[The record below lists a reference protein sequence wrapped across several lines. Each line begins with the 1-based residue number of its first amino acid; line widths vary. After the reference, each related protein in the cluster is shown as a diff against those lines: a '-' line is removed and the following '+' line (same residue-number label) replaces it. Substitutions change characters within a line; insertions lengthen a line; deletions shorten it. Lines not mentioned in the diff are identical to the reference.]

1 MLESL
6 KKKNLLIIDDQPVI
20 GLILKKK
27 LGDLYNVTVK
37 YNGAEALSSIL
48 SGNHP
53 DLVVV
58 DLHMPEM
65 NGIEFIR
72 EVRKICVFKDLPL
85 LVLSAESS
93 EESISSALDSGAN
106 EYLLKPLDPTELNLR
121 LQSYF

>member
-37 YNGAEALSSIL
+37 YNGAEALSYSL
-48 SGNHP
+48 SGNQP